1 MSRPDFEGPNRPM
14 TAGQIT
20 IGSTT
25 STQPPSP
32 SRRAW
37 GSGAPSPMV
46 RPMSAGPFHRPD
58 PLTIE
63 IRKASQSVDRPNVSA
78 APLIEAIQNELRKFN
93 RNKS

>member
-1 MSRPDFEGPNRPM
+1 MSRQEFEGPNRPM

-20 IGSTT
+20 IGSKT

-46 RPMSAGPFHRPD
+46 
-58 PLTIE
+58 
-63 IRKASQSVDRPNVSA
+63 
-78 APLIEAIQNELRKFN
+78 
-93 RNKS
+93 

>member
-1 MSRPDFEGPNRPM
+1 MSRPEFDGPNRPM

-25 STQPPSP
+25 TQPPSP

-46 RPMSAGPFHRPD
+46 RESFFFA
-58 PLTIE
+58 
-63 IRKASQSVDRPNVSA
+63 
-78 APLIEAIQNELRKFN
+78 
-93 RNKS
+93 KSK